1 MIIKHN
7 DIESESEKFDIDEIP
22 PLEDCSDME
31 IAYPIEGEALVI
43 RRVLNAQVRVEDVD
57 QQNENIFHIRYCI

>member
-31 IAYPIEGEALVI
+31 IAYPIEGGHWL
-43 RRVLNAQVRVEDVD
+43 
-57 QQNENIFHIRYCI
+57 

>member
-1 MIIKHN
+1 M
-7 DIESESEKFDIDEIP
+7 P
-22 PLEDCSDME
+22 YLEDYSDVE

>member
-22 PLEDCSDME
+22 PPEDCSDME
-31 IAYPIEGEALVI
+31 IAYPIEEGIGYKACFECTSQGGRCRSIKGEHLS
-43 RRVLNAQVRVEDVD
+43 
-57 QQNENIFHIRYCI
+57 Y